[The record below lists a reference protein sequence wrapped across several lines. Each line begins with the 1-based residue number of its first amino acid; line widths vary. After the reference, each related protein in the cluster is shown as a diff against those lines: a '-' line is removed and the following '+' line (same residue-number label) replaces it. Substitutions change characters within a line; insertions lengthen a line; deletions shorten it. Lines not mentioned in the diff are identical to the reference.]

1 MNSLARRVVAF
12 LEAMDPESVTY
23 KTIYANIRAYP
34 LGLPSLGEAP
44 LLVEVQNALA
54 RGANA
59 VTIGLLDLQHVS
71 ERYTQERYF
80 TMKESD
86 YQDAVYKGLRDWW
99 KKEVL
104 QDAAKLFDKYVTRDM
119 LVITGM

>member
-1 MNSLARRVVAF
+1 M
-12 LEAMDPESVTY
+12 
-23 KTIYANIRAYP
+23 
-34 LGLPSLGEAP
+34 
-44 LLVEVQNALA
+44 EVQNALA

-71 ERYTQERYF
+71 ERYTQEQYF